1 VGDATY
7 GDEMEQEEEA
17 KEDKPL
23 TPEQKAEQQAVQ
35 FD

>member
-1 VGDATY
+1 
-7 GDEMEQEEEA
+7 MEQEEEA

>member
-1 VGDATY
+1 
-7 GDEMEQEEEA
+7 MEQEGEA